1 MFSRETWHKGEAKN
15 RDLYLDGFYSMSE
28 IVTEREVT
36 FRGRYLQWQRIA
48 EYVIVVAIILE
59 SIVFA
64 IIASE
69 FLSVPNLVNVALS
82 IAITGILS
90 VGMTAVILTGGIDL
104 SVGSVAALAGVV
116 ATLIASGHAGLGW
129 VVLGGLA
136 ALGVGVLVGLF
147 NGAMVAQ
154 FRVPAFVTTLA
165 MLTICRGLAFIITGG
180 RAIGDLPVS
189 FGFLGRGHVLGVPVP
204 VLLMFVVFAI
214 GWFVLRQMKFGRY
227 VYAVGGNRE
236 ATFLAGVNVKL
247 ITFLVYVLN
256 GLLVGLAGLVLASR
270 LGAGVPNTGQQYEL
284 DVIAAVVVGGTSL
297 TGGRG
302 SVIGT
307 FWGAVFIGILN
318 NGLNLAGIDPY
329 IQKIALGMV
338 ILLAVL
344 ADQIN
349 KPRSQVKA

>member
-1 MFSRETWHKGEAKN
+1 
-15 RDLYLDGFYSMSE
+15 MSDITSE
-28 IVTEREVT
+28 QEVT

-64 IIASE
+64 IIAPQ
-69 FLSVPNLVNVALS
+69 FLSVPNLINVALS
-82 IAITGILS
+82 IAITGILA

-116 ATLIASGHAGLGW
+116 AATVAATGGGSAAA
-129 VVLGGLA
+129 LGGLA
-136 ALGVGVLVGLF
+136 ALSIGLAVGLF
-147 NGAMVAQ
+147 NGFMVAQ
-154 FRVPAFVTTLA
+154 FRVPPFVTTLA
-165 MLTICRGLAFIITGG
+165 MLTICRGLAFIVTGG
-180 RAIGDLPVS
+180 RSIGNLPAS
-189 FGFLGRGHVLGVPVP
+189 FGFLGRGHLLGVPVP
-204 VLLMFVVFAI
+204 VLLMLLVFAA
-214 GWFVLRQMKFGRY
+214 GWFVLRRMKFGRH

-236 ATFLAGVNVKL
+236 AAFLAGVNIKRTTL
-247 ITFLVYVLN
+247 LVYILN

-270 LGAGVPNTGQQYEL
+270 LGAGVPNAGLQYEL

-297 TGGRG
+297 MGGRG

-307 FWGAVFIGILN
+307 FWGAVFIGVLN

-329 IQKIALGMV
+329 IQKIALGVV

-349 KPRSQVKA
+349 KSEGQVKA

>member
-1 MFSRETWHKGEAKN
+1 MSDTLREQE
-15 RDLYLDGFYSMSE
+15 L
-28 IVTEREVT
+28 T

-64 IIASE
+64 VIAPQ
-69 FLSVPNLVNVALS
+69 FFSVPNLINVALS
-82 IAITGILS
+82 IAITGILA

-116 ATLIASGHAGLGW
+116 AAMISANGGAYIFLGA
-129 VVLGGLA
+129 LA
-136 ALGVGVLVGLF
+136 ALGIGLAVGLF
-147 NGAMVAQ
+147 NGVTIAR
-154 FRVPAFVTTLA
+154 FRVPPFVTTLA
-165 MLTICRGLAFIITGG
+165 MLTICRGLAFIVTGG
-180 RAIGDLPVS
+180 RSIGNLPAS
-189 FGFLGRGHVLGVPVP
+189 FGFLGRERIVGVPVP
-204 VLLMFVVFAI
+204 VLIMFVVFAV
-214 GWFVLRQMKFGRY
+214 GWFVLKRMTLGRY
-227 VYAVGGNRE
+227 IYAVGGNRE
-236 ATFLAGVNVKL
+236 AAYLAGVNTKGVTL
-247 ITFLVYVLN
+247 LVYVLN

-270 LGAGVPNTGQQYEL
+270 LGAGVPNAGLQYEL

-297 TGGRG
+297 MGGRG

-329 IQKIALGMV
+329 MQKIALGLV

-344 ADQIN
+344 ADQLN
-349 KPRSQVKA
+349 KSQGEIKA

>member
-1 MFSRETWHKGEAKN
+1 
-15 RDLYLDGFYSMSE
+15 MSE
-28 IVTEREVT
+28 AAGVRSVT

-64 IIASE
+64 VIAPQ
-69 FLSVPNLVNVALS
+69 FVSVPNLVNVALS

-116 ATLIASGHAGLGW
+116 AAMVASGGGGVGAVMLGA
-129 VVLGGLA
+129 VA
-136 ALGVGVLVGLF
+136 ALVIGASVGVL
-147 NGAMVAQ
+147 NGIMVAQ
-154 FRVPAFVTTLA
+154 FRVPPFVTTLA
-165 MLTICRGLAFIITGG
+165 MLTICRGFVFIITGG
-180 RAIGDLPVS
+180 RSIGDLPAS
-189 FGFLGRGHVLGVPVP
+189 FGFLGRDRIIGIPVP
-204 VLLMFVVFAI
+204 VVLMLVIFAA
-214 GWFVLRQMKFGRY
+214 GWFVLNRMRLGRY
-227 VYAVGGNRE
+227 IYAVGGNRE
-236 ATFLAGVNVKL
+236 AAFLAGVSIKRTL
-247 ITFLVYVLN
+247 LLVYLLN

-270 LGAGVPNTGQQYEL
+270 LGAGVPNAGLQYEL

-329 IQKIALGMV
+329 IQKIALGVV

-349 KPRSQVKA
+349 KSTGQIKA

>member
-1 MFSRETWHKGEAKN
+1 
-15 RDLYLDGFYSMSE
+15 MSE
-28 IVTEREVT
+28 TIGGQEIT

-48 EYVIVVAIILE
+48 EYVIVVAIVLE

-64 IIASE
+64 VIAPQ

-82 IAITGILS
+82 IAITGILA

-116 ATLIASGHAGLGW
+116 AAMIAASGSVILGC
-129 VVLGGLA
+129 LA
-136 ALGVGVLVGLF
+136 ALAIGLVVGLF
-147 NGAMVAQ
+147 NGVMVAQ
-154 FRVPAFVTTLA
+154 FRVPPFVTTLA
-165 MLTICRGLAFIITGG
+165 MLTICRGLAFIVTGG
-180 RAIGDLPVS
+180 RSIGNLPAS
-189 FGFLGRGHVLGVPVP
+189 FGFLGRDRLLGVPVP
-204 VLLMFVVFAI
+204 VLLMLAVFAA
-214 GWFVLRQMKFGRY
+214 GWFLLRHTTFGRY
-227 VYAVGGNRE
+227 VYAVGGNPE
-236 ATFLAGVNVKL
+236 AAYLAGVSIKSVTL
-247 ITFLVYVLN
+247 LVYLLN

-270 LGAGVPNTGQQYEL
+270 LGAGVPNAGLQYEL

-297 TGGRG
+297 MGGRG
-302 SVIGT
+302 SMIAT

-329 IQKIALGMV
+329 MQKIALGVV

-349 KPRSQVKA
+349 KPQGQVKA